1 MAPMDPDV
9 CRPTRSL
16 VCRSRVTGGRS
27 IGTGGPPGECPL
39 RRGSLWAHWP
49 HGDSRRGHRPL
60 HRCPRGR
67 RRPPLADPTGP
78 CPAARAAADDQGLA
92 ISFAVMDA
100 GGHLLAFVRMDGAPW
115 VSADVAQGKAWT
127 AAAYGVP
134 SDAQKEKM
142 APMPNF
148 AQAITSMTHGRF
160 TPQTGAVPVFRDGTL
175 LGALGASGGT
185 GDQDEAVC
193 SEAVTGSGFAIAG

>member
-1 MAPMDPDV
+1 MAPMDPDA

-16 VCRSRVTGGRS
+16 VCRSRSTPGRS
-27 IGTGGPPGECPL
+27 IGTGG
-39 RRGSLWAHWP
+39 WP
-49 HGDSRRGHRPL
+49 SASARCDEGRCGHTDRML
-60 HRCPRGR
+60 T
-67 RRPPLADPTGP
+67 LDEATGL
-78 CPAARAAADDQGLA
+78 CTAARAAADDQGLA
-92 ISFAVMDA
+92 MSFAVMDA

-142 APMPNF
+142 TPMPNF

-160 TPQTGAVPVFRDGTL
+160 TPQTGAVPVYRDGTL

-185 GDQDEAVC
+185 GDEDEAVC